1 MQRHAIALT
10 FSLGLVFLFVSSTAL
25 AQYQL
30 TKLVSNQVGVALQ
43 PPDPLLVNAWGM
55 VHAPGSPWWIGD
67 NGSGWST
74 LYNAAGVKQGLVVE
88 IPTASG
94 GGVGSPTGDVFN
106 GSQEFQVK
114 AWPSIFLFATL
125 DGTISGWAP
134 QVDLNNTIIA
144 VTAPGAVYTGLA
156 ITSKAS
162 GNFLFAADNANNK
175 VDMYD
180 GNFKIVKS
188 FTDTTLPAGF
198 APFGIRDL
206 GGLLYVA
213 FASSSGAAGGFIDI
227 FSEQGTFLKHLA
239 QGAPLN
245 QPWGF
250 AAAPSNFGPLSNTLL
265 VSNNTNSGT
274 INGFN
279 AITGQFVGTIRDATG
294 AAIHIDQLWGID
306 FGDGLGKNGSKNQ
319 LFFTAGP
326 NNNFAG
332 LFGRIV
338 FK

>member
-1 MQRHAIALT
+1 MQRRTITLM
-10 FSLGLVFLFVSSTAL
+10 SLQVFLLFGSITAT
-25 AQYQL
+25 AQYQR
-30 TKLVSNQVGVALQ
+30 TDLVSNQVGVAKHD
-43 PPDPLLVNAWGM
+43 DPLLVNAWGM
-55 VHAPGSPWWIGD
+55 VHAPGSPWWIAD
-67 NGSGWST
+67 NNSGWST

-106 GSQEFQVK
+106 GSQEFKVK
-114 AWPSIFLFATL
+114 GWPAIFLFATL

-134 QVDLNNTIIA
+134 QVDVNNAVIA
-144 VTAPGAVYTGLA
+144 ATAAGASYTGLA
-156 ITSKAS
+156 ITGKPS

-180 GNFKIVKS
+180 HDFKLVKS
-188 FTDTTLPAGF
+188 FTDKTLPAGF

-206 GGLLYVA
+206 AGLVYVA

-227 FSEQGTFLKHLA
+227 FSEQGTFLKRLA

-265 VSNNTNSGT
+265 ISNNTNSGT

-279 AITGQFVGTIRDATG
+279 AITGQFVGTIKDTTG
-294 AAIHIDQLWGID
+294 TVIHIDQLWAID
-306 FGDGLGKNGSKNQ
+306 FGDGLGNNGPKNR

-326 NNNFAG
+326 DNNFAG
-332 LFGRIV
+332 TLGSIV